1 MRVCKKCGVE
11 KPLSEFH
18 ESKVNKGGHKPICRD
33 CYNWNHRSDES
44 KKREL
49 EWLDLFNKGLKKC
62 ACCGEVYELGKFPI
76 RGESR
81 DGHKS
86 YCYECQRIKALNDSR
101 KPETKKKKKERE
113 STPEFSVRLQQY
125 RSNSE
130 KYKISQERYKN
141 SPKFKVWQL
150 NYSRGEDRKIRHAIS
165 LKIYLSLRGVGIKKD
180 AEYNEY
186 LGCEFGFFK
195 RHISSLWEEGMS
207 WDNYGRGPDRWHIDH
222 IIPVKA
228 FNLHDPI
235 QKKACF
241 YYKNNQPLWEHENLK
256 KRDHYDVNDFNGYLA
271 WFILNVISK
280 VA

>member
-101 KPETKKKKKERE
+101 KPETKKKKRRE
-113 STPEFSVRLQQY
+113 NLLLSFLCDFSNTEVIVKST
-125 RSNSE
+125 
-130 KYKISQERYKN
+130 KY
-141 SPKFKVWQL
+141 
-150 NYSRGEDRKIRHAIS
+150 
-165 LKIYLSLRGVGIKKD
+165 LKRGIKT
-180 AEYNEY
+180 
-186 LGCEFGFFK
+186 
-195 RHISSLWEEGMS
+195 
-207 WDNYGRGPDRWHIDH
+207 PQ
-222 IIPVKA
+222 
-228 FNLHDPI
+228 NLR
-235 QKKACF
+235 C
-241 YYKNNQPLWEHENLK
+241 
-256 KRDHYDVNDFNGYLA
+256 G
-271 WFILNVISK
+271 S
-280 VA
+280 